1 MRLKI
6 LLPTEVFLDQHVTKI
21 TAEATNGSFG
31 LLPRH
36 IDFVT
41 ALVPGL
47 LIFHTDQGVEE
58 VLAVDEGI
66 LVKRGPEVL
75 VSTRRAVR
83 GPELGRLKRM
93 IDEQFKA
100 IDERDRKARSAAAK
114 LEADLVRRFMDLSRH
129 GT

>member
-1 MRLKI
+1 MTLKI
-6 LLPTEVFLDQHVTKI
+6 LLPTEVFLDQQVTKI
-21 TAEATNGSFG
+21 TAEAPNGSFG

-47 LIFHTDQGVEE
+47 LIFQTDQGVEE

-83 GPELGRLKRM
+83 GPELGRLKWM

-100 IDERDRKARSAAAK
+100 LDERDRKARSAAAK

-129 GT
+129 GA